1 MVGGFFYF
9 IREVTFNEKRTAK
22 NQKSYKKFVSD
33 EIFKIGGKKMY
44 RPILSEKLVY
54 NIKKTYPPGTRIKL
68 IEMDDPYAPVS
79 SGTRGTVTF
88 VDDAGTVHMKWDNGR
103 TLGIVPNVDDFRKLS
118 GDEIE
123 AEKVQT
129 EENNI
134 VRMNL

>member
-1 MVGGFFYF
+1 MNNSILPKAMV
-9 IREVTFNEKRTAK
+9 
-22 NQKSYKKFVSD
+22 D
-33 EIFKIGGKKMY
+33 
-44 RPILSEKLVY
+44 

-68 IEMDDPYAPVS
+68 IEMDDPYAPVP

-103 TLGIVPNVDDFRKLS
+103 TLGIVPNVEDFRKLS

-123 AEKVQT
+123 AEKLQT
-129 EENNI
+129 EENDI

>member
-1 MVGGFFYF
+1 MKTEQPK
-9 IREVTFNEKRTAK
+9 IRSPTKSLYRT
-22 NQKSYKKFVSD
+22 KFSKL
-33 EIFKIGGKKMY
+33 EGKKMY
-44 RPILSEKLVY
+44 RPILSEKLID

-118 GDEIE
+118 DLEIE
-123 AEKVQT
+123 TEKLRT
-129 EENNI
+129 EENDS

>member
-9 IREVTFNEKRTAK
+9 IREVNFNENQTAK
-22 NQKSYKKFVSD
+22 NQKSY
-33 EIFKIGGKKMY
+33 
-44 RPILSEKLVY
+44 
-54 NIKKTYPPGTRIKL
+54 
-68 IEMDDPYAPVS
+68 APVP
-79 SGTRGTVTF
+79 SGMRGTVTF
-88 VDDAGTVHMKWDNGR
+88 VDDVGTVHMKWDNGR

>member
-9 IREVTFNEKRTAK
+9 IREVNFNENQTAK
-22 NQKSYKKFVSD
+22 NQKSY
-33 EIFKIGGKKMY
+33 
-44 RPILSEKLVY
+44 
-54 NIKKTYPPGTRIKL
+54 
-68 IEMDDPYAPVS
+68 APVP
-79 SGTRGTVTF
+79 SGMRRTVTF
-88 VDDAGTVHMKWDNGR
+88 VDDVGTVHMKWDNGR